1 MIGKALQWL
10 GLDGMAHIIVS
21 TVLLLVLQIFLQWWV
36 CISATLL
43 IGVAK
48 EVIYDLWMRKGTP
61 QWKDILCDF
70 IGLLIGSLAFINL

>member
-10 GLDGMAHIIVS
+10 GLDGLTHIIVS

-36 CISATLL
+36 AVSVALA

-48 EVIYDLWMRKGTP
+48 EVIYDKWLHKGTP

-70 IGLLIGSLAFINL
+70 IGLLIGSLAFI

>member
-21 TVLLLVLQIFLQWWV
+21 AVMLLALQIFLPWWIAV
-36 CISATLL
+36 PAVLA

-48 EVIYDLWMRKGTP
+48 EVIYDKWLSKGTP

-70 IGLLIGSLAFINL
+70 IGLLIGSLAFI